1 MPVMKEEVLRLFS
14 DAGCKVDLLHPTLSW
29 FVFLFIKHLCVFC

>member
-14 DAGCKVDLLHPTLSW
+14 DAGCKVDLLHPTLS
-29 FVFLFIKHLCVFC
+29 